1 MTTAELKNVL
11 IGVVNQHGPGLVLA
25 LLAQAIRESADT
37 PNDALSIPQQ
47 ETRSVM
53 YRAVAVELE
62 NIVGTLT

>member
-1 MTTAELKNVL
+1 MIPTELKNVL
-11 IGVVNQHGPGLVLA
+11 LDGVNQRGPGSVLA

-47 ETRSVM
+47 ETRSVI